1 MPNCKNCKTCD
12 NRVFDYERGVYMCK
26 HYDHVVR
33 KDVYKYNDCVSYKEK
48 KSC

>member
-1 MPNCKNCKTCD
+1 MPSCKNCKTCD
-12 NRVFDYERGVYMCK
+12 NRVFDYERGVY
-26 HYDHVVR
+26 R